1 MTIRYGFFNSVS
13 KDRKYDAD
21 DFNYLLRK
29 LISNGVFASPSN
41 NLQVTAGTGMNIIIK
56 KGEARLDWKWFIS
69 DSDEI
74 LQIDAA
80 DVSLNR
86 MDRIVIRID
95 FTARTIGFAIKKGTG
110 ATNPIIPDI
119 QRDTTM
125 FELGLAV
132 VSVPKQTTALTQSL
146 ITDTRLDAGV
156 CGVVTGLIDQVDT
169 TTLFNQYQTAFQ
181 EDHTF
186 NNTAFNTWFS
196 GIKEQMSTST
206 LIRKFTNIITST
218 AGQKVFNIGISG
230 YNTTLDILE
239 VYINGLRTA
248 ETIDYTHDATQIT
261 LTKALDAG
269 QQLEVVVWKSIDGA
283 NAITVI
289 EKVEQLQNEKL
300 DKTGGE
306 VTGNITLDT
315 GKRMMVKDKNNTGLN
330 GLSLLDNE
338 LLLGNSVYK
347 TAIGSKSVPIWDSGT
362 AAKNLATEEYVNA
375 KIKELQDQIG
385 ALKGVG

>member
-41 NLQVTAGTGMNIIIK
+41 NLQVTAGTGMNIIII

-181 EDHTF
+181 EDRTF

>member
-181 EDHTF
+181 EDRTF

-315 GKRMMVKDKNNTGLN
+315 GKKMMVKDKNNTGLN